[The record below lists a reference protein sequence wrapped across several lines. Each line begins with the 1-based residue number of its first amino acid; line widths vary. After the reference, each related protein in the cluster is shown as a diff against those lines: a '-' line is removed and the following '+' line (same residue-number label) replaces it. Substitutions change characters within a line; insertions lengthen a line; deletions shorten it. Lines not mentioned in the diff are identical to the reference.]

1 MNAPSN
7 RDDAIENTRIIT
19 NYELRITNYEL
30 RITNYELRITNYELR
45 ITNSMH
51 ARIGEAESAC
61 ALGVFR
67 AKARNSE
74 RL

>member
-7 RDDAIENTRIIT
+7 RDDAIENTRI
-19 NYELRITNYEL
+19 
-30 RITNYELRITNYELR
+30 ITNYELRITNYELR